1 MKTKQKT
8 LFKKL
13 SALIL
18 VFVVF
23 SVSAAAFSSYAAVN
37 NNIDFQFTIVANG
50 KVNKHSISQYRST
63 KNRYNSWKVNLTNST
78 ESKYGT
84 NTYTKFHLGIY
95 NEFGIN
101 PKGSES
107 YLVLE
112 KSGNHYF
119 PAYETASE
127 KYVYLYGFDNMS
139 TNNAYEVYGKWDE
152 ETGKIVTDD

>member
-1 MKTKQKT
+1 MKTKQKS

-37 NNIDFQFTIVANG
+37 NNIDFEFTIVANG
-50 KVNKHSISQYRST
+50 KVNKNSISQYRST
-63 KNRYNSWKVNLTNST
+63 TNPKNSWKVNLTNST

-84 NTYTKFHLGIY
+84 NTYTKFHLGIK
-95 NEFGIN
+95 NDFGIN
-101 PKGSES
+101 PKGSKS

-112 KSGNHYF
+112 NNGPYYF
-119 PAYETASE
+119 AAYDTAS
-127 KYVYLYGFDNMS
+127 KKDVYLYGFDNMA
-139 TNNAYEVYGKWDE
+139 TNNAYEVKGYWDE
-152 ETGKIVTDD
+152 ETGITARDS